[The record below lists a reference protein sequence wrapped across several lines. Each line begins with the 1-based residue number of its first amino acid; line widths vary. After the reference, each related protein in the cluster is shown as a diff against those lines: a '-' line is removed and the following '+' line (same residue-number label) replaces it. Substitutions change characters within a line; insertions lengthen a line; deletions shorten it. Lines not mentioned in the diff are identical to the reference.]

1 MSNEPGNS
9 LLSSVWR
16 GALVLCGIAVLL
28 WIGVKVIEQIWVWLV
43 VIAAV
48 LVVLTA
54 GVIVLRWWLHR
65 RRW

>member
-28 WIGVKVIEQIWVWLV
+28 WIGVKLIEQIWVWLV

-48 LVVLTA
+48 LVALAA

>member
-28 WIGVKVIEQIWVWLV
+28 WIAVKLIEQIWVWLV

-48 LVVLTA
+48 LVVLAA

>member
-28 WIGVKVIEQIWVWLV
+28 WIGVKLIEQIWVWLV

-48 LVVLTA
+48 LVVLAA

-65 RRW
+65 RRS